1 MGLLVQHTALEV
13 AAPGDA
19 RALRDVLSAVG
30 SVDGVVDAQE
40 SALIAAFFRTI
51 PQLRDEAVRVPPRAS
66 REALLRELGALES
79 ERLRR
84 QCYVVAVELA
94 IASEGINEAEDAY
107 LTALQQALRIDEAFA
122 RAVVE
127 VMACKYARASEE

>member
-1 MGLLVQHTALEV
+1 MGLLTQYTALEL

-51 PQLRDEAVRVPPRAS
+51 PQLRDEPVRVPPRAA
-66 REALLRELGALES
+66 REALLAELGALPS

-84 QCYVVAVELA
+84 QCFVVAVELA
-94 IASEGINEAEDAY
+94 IASDGVNDAEDAY
-107 LTALQQALRIDEAFA
+107 LTALQKALRIDDAFA
-122 RAVVE
+122 RAVLE
-127 VMACKYARASEE
+127 VMACKYARAAAD